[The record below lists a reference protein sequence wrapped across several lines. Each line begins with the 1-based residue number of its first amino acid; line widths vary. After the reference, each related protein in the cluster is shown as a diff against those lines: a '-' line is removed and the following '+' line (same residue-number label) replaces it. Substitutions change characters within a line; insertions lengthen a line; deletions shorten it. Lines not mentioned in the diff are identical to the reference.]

1 MNTHVAPPVPSAPEM
16 LPEQIGLAATID
28 AISAQRN
35 DALNALANAHGQLT
49 VLRHQMANDAK
60 SRDEAR
66 QLARDALALFKRAM
80 ALVEWYGERSNV
92 VADLAEVSALRAA
105 LPKSE
110 N

>member
-1 MNTHVAPPVPSAPEM
+1 MNTHADAPAM
-16 LPEQIGLAATID
+16 QPEQIGLATTID

-35 DALNALANAHGQLT
+35 DALNALANAHGQIA

-66 QLARDALALFKRAM
+66 QLAKDALALFKRAM

-92 VADLAEVSALRAA
+92 VADPTEVSALRAA
-105 LPKSE
+105 LPKSGD
-110 N
+110 